1 MDPLL
6 TSSMRQ
12 ASFKIDA
19 ERAVEEELRGS
30 WRYLQLAD
38 LAKIGEE
45 TMNLQSLTKKVA
57 RICSH
62 SGKAV
67 NEFLTYMSM

>member
-1 MDPLL
+1 ML
-6 TSSMRQ
+6 R
-12 ASFKIDA
+12 
-19 ERAVEEELRGS
+19 ELWRKSCGS

-57 RICSH
+57 RICAH

-67 NEFLTYMSM
+67 NEFLTYEHEVVYHM